1 MKKILFMLV
10 AVLGMTTMSTFSYA
24 QSTPKELKKA
34 TSLARRVVK
43 DAKEEL
49 AKLNEGGKIENAK
62 RMVDQATANELTK
75 DWSETWSVAG
85 DVYQQLYLNE
95 NRKSYTKSP
104 YDTIAMYDYLIKMYD
119 YYIKCDSLE
128 QIPNEKGKIST
139 ACRDRN
145 AYTLH
150 SNRNNLINGG
160 IFYFNSKKD
169 YKKAYQLFDKY
180 YQIAEVPMLK
190 SYTEQD
196 ANYKEYATQFAYFP
210 TLAAFQLGDYQKV
223 LKYADMG
230 INDPDYGESCLR
242 FKCQA
247 YESLKDTANW
257 VKALQEGIV
266 KFPTQDYYYMQLI
279 MYYDA
284 TGKIDEMEAFVEDM
298 VNKDPNK
305 AYNYYVIG
313 YLRQNQKKYS
323 EAASQYEIAIQ
334 KDPEL
339 TEAYINLGI
348 CYMLEANEYVDSK
361 SNVNYR
367 SAEYKKVLD
376 TEKEYYKKAMPL
388 FEKVRQ
394 MIPDEIDKWGIQLY
408 QIYYKLN
415 MTKEL
420 NDIEKVLK
428 AAGKLES

>member
-1 MKKILFMLV
+1 MNYMKKILFMLV

-49 AKLNEGGKIENAK
+49 AKLNEGGGTIENAK

-85 DVYQQLYLNE
+85 DVYQNLYLTE
-95 NRKSYTKSP
+95 NRKSYTKAA
-104 YDTIAMYDYLIKMYD
+104 YDTIAMYNYLIKMYD
-119 YYIKCDSLE
+119 YYFICDSLE
-128 QIPNEKGKIST
+128 QIPNEKGKTTT
-139 ACRDRN
+139 ACRDKN

-169 YKKAYQLFDKY
+169 YKKAYQMFDKY
-180 YQIAEVPMLK
+180 YQIAETPMLK

-196 ANYKEYATQFAYFP
+196 TNYKEYATQFAYFP
-210 TLAAFQLGDYQKV
+210 TLAAFQMADYHKV

-230 INDPDYGESCLR
+230 IEDPENGETCLKL
-242 FKCQA
+242 KCQS
-247 YESLKDTANW
+247 YENMKDTVNW
-257 VKALQEGIV
+257 VKALQEGIM

-279 MYYDA
+279 IYYDA
-284 TGKIDEMEAFVEDM
+284 TGKIDEMEKFVEDM

-313 YLRQNQKKYS
+313 YLRQSQKKYS

-334 KDPEL
+334 KDSEL
-339 TEAYINLGI
+339 TEAYINLGL
-348 CYMLEANEYVDSK
+348 CYIFEATEYVDSK
-361 SNVNYR
+361 ANVNYR
-367 SAEYKKVLD
+367 SAEYKKVLE
-376 TEKEYYKKAMPL
+376 TEKEYYKKALPL

-394 MIPDEIDKWGIQLY
+394 MIPDEIDKWGVLLSQV
-408 QIYYKLN
+408 YYKLN

-420 NDIEKVLK
+420 NDIEKILN
-428 AAGKLES
+428 

>member
-10 AVLGMTTMSTFSYA
+10 AALGMTTMSTFSYA
-24 QSTPKELKKA
+24 QNSPKELRKA
-34 TSLARRVVK
+34 ISAARRVVK

-49 AKLNEGGKIENAK
+49 VKLNEGGKIENAK
-62 RMVDQATANELTK
+62 KMVDQAIANEHTK

-85 DVYQQLYLNE
+85 DVYQQLYLSE
-95 NRKSYTKSP
+95 NRKSYTQSP

-119 YYIKCDSLE
+119 YYIICDSLE

-139 ACRDRN
+139 ACRDKN
-145 AYTLH
+145 ANLLH

-169 YKKAYQLFDKY
+169 YKKAYNMFDKY
-180 YQIAEVPMLK
+180 YQIAQVPMLK

-196 ANYKEYATQFAYFP
+196 PNYKEYASQFAYFP
-210 TLAAFQLGDYQKV
+210 TLAAFQMKDYKKV
-223 LKYADMG
+223 LKYVDMG
-230 INDPDYGESCLR
+230 IEDPENGETCLKI
-242 FKCQA
+242 KCQS
-247 YESLKDTANW
+247 YENMKDTANW
-257 VKALQEGIV
+257 VKALQEGII

-284 TGKIDEMEAFVEDM
+284 TGKIDEMETFVEDM
-298 VNKDPNK
+298 VKKDPDK

-313 YLRQNQKKYS
+313 YLRQNQKLYS
-323 EAASQYEIAIQ
+323 EAATQYEIAIQ

-339 TEAYINLGI
+339 TEAYINLGL
-348 CYMLEANEYVDSK
+348 CYMFDANEYLESK
-361 SNVNYR
+361 SDITYR
-367 SAEYKKVLD
+367 SAEYKKVLE
-376 TEKEYYKKAMPL
+376 TEKEYYKKAMPI

-394 MIPDEIDKWGIQLY
+394 MVPDEIDKWGIHLF

-420 NDIEKVLK
+420 NDIEKIIQ
-428 AAGKLES
+428 